1 MNREMRRFAILI
13 LLLLLLLFMRSTQ
26 YKEHFVDAMCG
37 DYDTCVSCTN
47 KSNCD
52 WCEASKKCLSTSE
65 ITKNDSLCNQMNV
78 VYTPSMCRAEPEK
91 KSPNLTVSNSDMEEN
106 PLYRNQVNDT
116 TAPPM
121 VYLNKDM
128 SYSPETVMANVSN
141 LRNEVQNLMNR
152 T

>member
-1 MNREMRRFAILI
+1 MNREMRRFVILI
-13 LLLLLLLFMRSTQ
+13 LLLLLLMFVRSTQ

-37 DYDTCVSCTN
+37 DYNTCVSCTN
-47 KSNCD
+47 KSTCD
-52 WCEASKKCLSTSE
+52 WCEASKKCLSTAE
-65 ITKNDSLCNQMNV
+65 IARNDSLCNQMNV
-78 VYTPSMCRAEPEK
+78 VYTPSMCRAESAK
-91 KSPNLTVSNSDMEEN
+91 KSQNLTVSNSDMEGN
-106 PLYRNQVNDT
+106 PLYRNQIAGT

-121 VYLNKDM
+121 AYLNDEM